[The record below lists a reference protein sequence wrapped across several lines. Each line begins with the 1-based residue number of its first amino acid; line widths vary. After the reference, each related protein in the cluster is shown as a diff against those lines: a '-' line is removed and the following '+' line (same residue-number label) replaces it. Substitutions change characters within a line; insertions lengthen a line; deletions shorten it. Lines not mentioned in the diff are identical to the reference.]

1 MSALIAIL
9 EATPPI
15 DVARRRDSAGLG
27 LNIAVSEVHGRAQSF
42 GMTSVR

>member
-15 DVARRRDSAGLG
+15 DVARRHGSAGLG
-27 LNIAVSEVHGRAQSF
+27 LNIAVSEVHGGAQSI